1 LYSFDLAGMRDVID
15 MIIFYN
21 DLTGRWPLHMGSM
34 VISEFSAR

>member
-1 LYSFDLAGMRDVID
+1 MHDAIG
-15 MIIFYN
+15 IITFCN